1 MTTAIIKAELNQA
14 REAERAYRLARDK
27 YIAYQQ
33 LLIGGKSVRY
43 DDTGG
48 THEKN
53 GNSVERAYCC
63 LSDYASDVDKLMQEM
78 IAARQRTEVLIAS
91 VPDAVQREVLT
102 RRYIIG
108 QRWESIAIDMD
119 YEVRHIYRLHG
130 NALSVLS
137 NMSLNVSI

>member
-48 THEKN
+48 THEKD
-53 GNSVERAYCC
+53 GNSVERAYRC
-63 LSDYASDVDKLMQEM
+63 LADYAEDVDKLMQEM
-78 IAARQRTEVLIAS
+78 IAARQRAEVLIAS
-91 VPDAVQREVLT
+91 VSDAVQREVLT

-108 QRWESIAIDMD
+108 QRWEDIAESMN
-119 YEVRHIYRLHG
+119 YSLRRVYQLHG
-130 NALSVLS
+130 YALQ
-137 NMSLNVSI
+137 NIALNCTIFP

>member
-1 MTTAIIKAELNQA
+1 MTTTEIKSELIKA
-14 REAERAYRLARDK
+14 RDSERAYRLARDK

-63 LSDYASDVDKLMQEM
+63 LADYAEEAEKLMQEM
-78 IAARQRTEVLIAS
+78 IAARQRAEMLIAS

-130 NALSVLS
+130 NALSILS

>member
-1 MTTAIIKAELNQA
+1 MTTTEIKAELIKS
-14 REAERAYRLARDK
+14 RDAERAYRLARDK

-33 LLIGGKSVRY
+33 LLIGGKSVSY

-63 LSDYASDVDKLMQEM
+63 LADYAEEAEKLMREM
-78 IAARQRTEVLIAS
+78 IAARQRAEVLIAS
-91 VPDAVQREVLT
+91 VPDVVQREVLT

-108 QRWESIAIDMD
+108 QRWEDISESMNYSRRQIT
-119 YEVRHIYRLHG
+119 RLHG
-130 NALSVLS
+130 YALQSI
-137 NMSLNVSI
+137 MSLNVPL

>member
-1 MTTAIIKAELNQA
+1 MTTTEIKSELIKA
-14 REAERAYRLARDK
+14 RDAERAYRLARDK

-63 LSDYASDVDKLMQEM
+63 LADYADEADKLMREM
-78 IAARQRTEVLIAS
+78 IAARQRAEVLIAS

-108 QRWESIAIDMD
+108 QTWEDIAESMN
-119 YEVRHIYRLHG
+119 YSLRRVYQLHG
-130 NALSVLS
+130 YALQ
-137 NMSLNVSI
+137 NIALNCTIFP

>member
-48 THEKN
+48 THEKD

-63 LSDYASDVDKLMQEM
+63 LADYAEEAEKLMQEM

-108 QRWESIAIDMD
+108 QRWEDISESMNYSRRQIT
-119 YEVRHIYRLHG
+119 RLHG
-130 NALSVLS
+130 YALQSI
-137 NMSLNVSI
+137 MSLNVPL

>member
-1 MTTAIIKAELNQA
+1 MTTTIIKAELNQA

-33 LLIGGKSVRY
+33 LLIGGKSVHY

-63 LSDYASDVDKLMQEM
+63 LADYAEEAEKLMQEM
-78 IAARQRTEVLIAS
+78 IAARQRVEVLIAS

-108 QRWESIAIDMD
+108 QRWESIAVDMD

>member
-43 DDTGG
+43 DNTGG

-63 LSDYASDVDKLMQEM
+63 LADYAEEAEKLMQEM
-78 IAARQRTEVLIAS
+78 IAARQRAEVLIDS

-108 QRWESIAIDMD
+108 QTWEDIAESMN
-119 YEVRHIYRLHG
+119 YSRQHITRLHG
-130 NALSVLS
+130 YALQ
-137 NMSLNVSI
+137 NMCLNVTLSS

>member
-1 MTTAIIKAELNQA
+1 MTTTEIKSELIKS
-14 REAERAYRLARDK
+14 RDAERAYRLARDK

-33 LLIGGKSVRY
+33 LLIGGKSIHY

-63 LSDYASDVDKLMQEM
+63 LSDYAADADRLMQDM
-78 IAARQRTEVLIAS
+78 IAARQRAEVLIAS

>member
-1 MTTAIIKAELNQA
+1 MTTTEIKAELTKA
-14 REAERAYRLARDK
+14 RYAERAYRLARDK

-33 LLIGGKSVRY
+33 LLGGKSISY

-63 LSDYASDVDKLMQEM
+63 LADYAADVDKLMQEM
-78 IAARQRTEVLIAS
+78 IAARQRAEVLIAS

-108 QRWESIAIDMD
+108 QRWEDIAESMNYSRRQIT
-119 YEVRHIYRLHG
+119 RLHG
-130 NALSVLS
+130 YALQSI
-137 NMSLNVSI
+137 MSLNVPL

>member
-1 MTTAIIKAELNQA
+1 
-14 REAERAYRLARDK
+14 
-27 YIAYQQ
+27 
-33 LLIGGKSVRY
+33 
-43 DDTGG
+43 
-48 THEKN
+48 
-53 GNSVERAYCC
+53 
-63 LSDYASDVDKLMQEM
+63 MQEM
-78 IAARQRTEVLIAS
+78 IAARQRAEMLIAS

-130 NALSVLS
+130 NALSILS

>member
-63 LSDYASDVDKLMQEM
+63 LADYAEEAEKLMQEM

-108 QRWESIAIDMD
+108 QRWEDISESMNYSRRQIT
-119 YEVRHIYRLHG
+119 RLHG
-130 NALSVLS
+130 YALQSI
-137 NMSLNVSI
+137 MSLNVPL

>member
-33 LLIGGKSVRY
+33 LLIGGKPVRY

-48 THEKN
+48 THEKD

-63 LSDYASDVDKLMQEM
+63 LADYAEEAEKLMQEM

-108 QRWESIAIDMD
+108 QTWEDIAEIMN
-119 YEVRHIYRLHG
+119 YSRRQITRLHG
-130 NALSVLS
+130 YALQSI
-137 NMSLNVSI
+137 MSLNVPL

>member
-48 THEKN
+48 THEKD

-63 LSDYASDVDKLMQEM
+63 LADYAEEAEKLMQEM

-108 QRWESIAIDMD
+108 QRWEDIAESMNYSRRQIT
-119 YEVRHIYRLHG
+119 RLHG
-130 NALSVLS
+130 YALQSI
-137 NMSLNVSI
+137 MSLNVPL

>member
-1 MTTAIIKAELNQA
+1 MTTTEIKSELIKS
-14 REAERAYRLARDK
+14 RDAERAYRLARDK

-63 LSDYASDVDKLMQEM
+63 LSDYAADADRLMQDM
-78 IAARQRTEVLIAS
+78 IASRQRAEVLIAS

-108 QRWESIAIDMD
+108 QQWEDIAESMN
-119 YEVRHIYRLHG
+119 YSLRRVYQLHG
-130 NALSVLS
+130 YALQ
-137 NMSLNVSI
+137 NIALNCTIFP

>member
-1 MTTAIIKAELNQA
+1 MTTTEIKAELIKA
-14 REAERAYRLARDK
+14 RDAERAYRLARDK

-33 LLIGGKSVRY
+33 LLIGGKSISY

-63 LSDYASDVDKLMQEM
+63 LADYAEDVDKLMREM
-78 IAARQRTEVLIAS
+78 IAARQRAEVLIAS

>member
-1 MTTAIIKAELNQA
+1 MTTTEIKSELNQA

-33 LLIGGKSVRY
+33 LIIGGKSVRY

-63 LSDYASDVDKLMQEM
+63 LADYAEDADKLMQEM
-78 IAARQRTEVLIAS
+78 IAARQRAEVLIAS

>member
-63 LSDYASDVDKLMQEM
+63 LADYAEDADKLMQEM
-78 IAARQRTEVLIAS
+78 IAARQRAEVLIAS

>member
-1 MTTAIIKAELNQA
+1 MTTTEIKSELTKA
-14 REAERAYRLARDK
+14 RDAERAYRLARDK

-63 LSDYASDVDKLMQEM
+63 LADYAEDADKLMQEM
-78 IAARQRTEVLIAS
+78 IAARQRAEVLIAS

-108 QRWESIAIDMD
+108 QTWEDIAYSMS
-119 YEVRHIYRLHG
+119 YSRQHVTRLHG
-130 NALSVLS
+130 YALQ
-137 NMSLNVSI
+137 NMCLNVTLSS

>member
-1 MTTAIIKAELNQA
+1 MTTTIIKAELNQA

-33 LLIGGKSVRY
+33 LLIGGKSVSY

-63 LSDYASDVDKLMQEM
+63 LYDYATDVDKLMREM
-78 IAARQRTEVLIAS
+78 IAARQRAEVLIAS

-108 QRWESIAIDMD
+108 QTWEDIAESMNYSRRQIT
-119 YEVRHIYRLHG
+119 RLHG
-130 NALSVLS
+130 YALQSI
-137 NMSLNVSI
+137 MSLNVPL

>member
-33 LLIGGKSVRY
+33 LLIGGKSARY

-63 LSDYASDVDKLMQEM
+63 LADYAEDVDKLMREM
-78 IAARQRTEVLIAS
+78 IAARQRVEVLIAS

>member
-1 MTTAIIKAELNQA
+1 MTTTEIKSELTKA
-14 REAERAYRLARDK
+14 RDAERAYRLARDK

-48 THEKN
+48 THEKD

-63 LSDYASDVDKLMQEM
+63 LADYAEDADKLMQEM
-78 IAARQRTEVLIAS
+78 IAARQRAEVLIAS

-108 QRWESIAIDMD
+108 QRWESIAVDMD

>member
-63 LSDYASDVDKLMQEM
+63 LADYAADVDKLMQEM
-78 IAARQRTEVLIAS
+78 IAARQRAEVLIAS

-108 QRWESIAIDMD
+108 QTWEDIAESMS
-119 YEVRHIYRLHG
+119 YSRQHVTRLHG
-130 NALSVLS
+130 YALQ
-137 NMSLNVSI
+137 NMCLNVTLSS

>member
-1 MTTAIIKAELNQA
+1 MTTTEIKSELIKA
-14 REAERAYRLARDK
+14 RDAERAYRLARDK

-48 THEKN
+48 THEKD

-63 LSDYASDVDKLMQEM
+63 LADYAEDVDKLMQEM
-78 IAARQRTEVLIAS
+78 IAARQRVEMLIAS

-137 NMSLNVSI
+137 KMSLNVSI

>member
-1 MTTAIIKAELNQA
+1 MTTTEIKSELIKS
-14 REAERAYRLARDK
+14 RDAERAYRLARDK

-33 LLIGGKSVRY
+33 LLIGGKSVSY

-53 GNSVERAYCC
+53 DNSVERAYCC
-63 LSDYASDVDKLMQEM
+63 LSDYAAETDKLMQEM
-78 IAARQRTEVLIAS
+78 IAARQRAEVLIAS

-108 QRWESIAIDMD
+108 QTWEDIAESMNYSRRQIT
-119 YEVRHIYRLHG
+119 RLHG
-130 NALSVLS
+130 YALQSI
-137 NMSLNVSI
+137 MSLNVPL

>member
-1 MTTAIIKAELNQA
+1 MTTTEIKSELIKA
-14 REAERAYRLARDK
+14 RDAERAYRLARDK

-63 LSDYASDVDKLMQEM
+63 LSDYATDVDKLMREM
-78 IAARQRTEVLIAS
+78 IAARQRAEVLIAS

-108 QRWESIAIDMD
+108 QTWEDIADSMS
-119 YEVRHIYRLHG
+119 YSRQHVTRLHG
-130 NALSVLS
+130 YALQ
-137 NMSLNVSI
+137 NMCLNVTLSS